1 MEMETLFSW
10 VVSPVFM
17 TIMLIL
23 VLLSR
28 RETKKYAQSIKRE
41 REVIRTRLVE
51 LAKFVELSQH
61 MHQNPLL
68 QVLTEVEREE
78 NGAVGRVKVLA
89 GTRTFEFS
97 TDPIPGLVDYFLIML
112 GRSRVN

>member
-1 MEMETLFSW
+1 METLFSW
-10 VVSPVFM
+10 VVSPVIMTFM
-17 TIMLIL
+17 LFL

-28 RETKKYAQSIKRE
+28 RETKKFDQSIKLE
-41 REVIRTRLVE
+41 REVIRTKMIE
-51 LAKFVELSQH
+51 LAMFVELSQYIH
-61 MHQNPLL
+61 RNPLL

-97 TDPIPGLVDYFLIML
+97 ADPIPGLVDYFLIMI